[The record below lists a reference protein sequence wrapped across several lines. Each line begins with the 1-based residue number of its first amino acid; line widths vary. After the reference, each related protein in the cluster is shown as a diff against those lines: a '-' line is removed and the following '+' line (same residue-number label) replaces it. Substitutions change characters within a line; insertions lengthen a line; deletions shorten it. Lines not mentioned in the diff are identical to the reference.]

1 MVQRISHS
9 EEEDHP
15 QGGEI
20 DLRALGR
27 GLWRRKRWILGPT
40 LLAAL
45 VAFLFVELSAP
56 YFRSTALVLIENRES
71 ASPGPGGERET
82 QLPDEQAVASQVQLI
97 QSRDLVRRV
106 VKTLDL
112 SEDPEFSV
120 QKGSILRRILRA
132 VGLSGQDD
140 APLSERVVDKVAE
153 NLSVY
158 PVTGSRVVGIEFV
171 SKNADT
177 AAKVVNG
184 FVDAYLDIQR
194 AAKRETNQ
202 QAGQYLAGEIESL
215 RSRVQD
221 AEEKVEA
228 FRSKA
233 GLLVGANNT
242 TVAQQQL
249 GDATTQLSA
258 TRTQQAEAQA
268 KAEMIRT
275 VLRQGRP
282 AEALD
287 IANSDLVRSLTQQ
300 RSQLAAQIASEG
312 RTLLPQHPR
321 MRELAAQLQ
330 GLDQQIRAEAEKL
343 ARAFEN
349 DAKTAGAR
357 VKALSQQL
365 DELKAA
371 AAAAN
376 SQDVQLRALERDA
389 RSQRDL
395 LEQLLARYRETSARE
410 NPEALLADAR
420 VISRGAAAT
429 GPYFPKKLPTIAL
442 VTIAAF
448 ALSLFGAAAAEVFG
462 TQRRLDD
469 GDAAPP
475 PAIGAV
481 PVFGRLQE
489 PVRVQP
495 ATAPPSATA
504 AAPAAGRSGD
514 AQDRSS
520 GSPDPNS
527 SARAASIEYADA
539 SLVAALARQLAA
551 MPTSDGALR
560 ILTTGATP
568 DLAVANV
575 AAELAATLS
584 ASGRRVVA
592 IDAGGGAPRA
602 GEPPLEPGLSELLTG
617 AATFAQAIHR
627 DPGSRIHLVPGG
639 ATPFRALDAAAQARL
654 DVVLEALAL
663 TYDFVML
670 MTPSGPAGAE
680 PFAPYCSAA
689 VLISAAGAADLA
701 TVEAHERLKSLG
713 IEDVVVLLVTDGGG
727 NPRGRSLA
735 AA

>member
-1 MVQRISHS
+1 MIQRISHGV
-9 EEEDHP
+9 EDDRP

-45 VAFLFVELSAP
+45 VAFLFVELSPP
-56 YFRSTALVLIENRES
+56 YYRSTALILIENREG
-71 ASPGPGGERET
+71 ASPGPRDERAT

-97 QSRDLVRRV
+97 QSRDLVRTV
-106 VKTLDL
+106 VKNLHLAD
-112 SEDPEFSV
+112 DPEFSA
-120 QKGSILRRILRA
+120 QKGSILRRLLRA
-132 VGLSGQDD
+132 VGLARQDD
-140 APLSERVVDKVAE
+140 TSLSESVVDKVAE

-184 FVDAYLDIQR
+184 FVDAYMDLQR
-194 AAKRETNQ
+194 AAKQEANQ
-202 QAGQYLAGEIESL
+202 QAAQYLSREIDGL
-215 RSRVQD
+215 RTRVRE

-228 FRSKA
+228 FRAKA
-233 GLLVGANNT
+233 GLLVGANNA

-258 TRTQQAEAQA
+258 ARTQEAEAQA
-268 KAEMIRT
+268 KANMIRT
-275 VLRQGRP
+275 VIRQGRP
-282 AEALD
+282 AEALE

-321 MRELAAQLQ
+321 MRELSAQLQ
-330 GLDQQIRAEAEKL
+330 GLDEQIRREAEQL
-343 ARAFEN
+343 ARAYEN

-357 VKALSQQL
+357 VKALSKQL
-365 DELKAA
+365 DELKEAA
-371 AAAAN
+371 SKAN
-376 SQDVQLRALERDA
+376 NEDVQLRALERDA

-395 LEQLLARYRETSARE
+395 LEQLLARYRETTARE

-420 VISRGAAAT
+420 VVSRGAVAT

-448 ALSLFGAAAAEVFG
+448 TLSLFGAAAAEVFG
-462 TQRRLDD
+462 TQRRADE

-475 PAIGAV
+475 PAVGAV

-489 PVRVQP
+489 PLRAQP
-495 ATAPPSATA
+495 TAPPPPAVSPPPAGLSKDVSSG
-504 AAPAAGRSGD
+504 AAGP
-514 AQDRSS
+514 AEAT
-520 GSPDPNS
+520 
-527 SARAASIEYADA
+527 SARAASIEFADA
-539 SLVAALARQLAA
+539 TLVAALARQLAA
-551 MPTSDGALR
+551 MPTTDGALR

-568 DLAVANV
+568 ELPAAGVAS
-575 AAELAATLS
+575 ELAATLS

-592 IDAGGGAPRA
+592 IDAGGGSARPG
-602 GEPPLEPGLSELLTG
+602 GEPLEPGLAELLTG

-627 DPGSRIHLVPGG
+627 DQGSRIHLVPGG

-663 TYDFVML
+663 TYDFVIL
-670 MTPSGPAGAE
+670 IAPGGPGGAE

-689 VLISAAGAADLA
+689 VLISAAGAGDIA
-701 TVEAHERLKSLG
+701 TVDAHERLKSQG
-713 IEDVVVLLVTDGGG
+713 IEDVVVLLVTDGDGD
-727 NPRGRSLA
+727 PRGRSLA

>member
-1 MVQRISHS
+1 MIQRISHGV
-9 EEEDHP
+9 EDDRP

-45 VAFLFVELSAP
+45 VAFLFVELSPP
-56 YFRSTALVLIENRES
+56 YYRSTALILIENREG
-71 ASPGPGGERET
+71 ASPGPRDDRAT

-97 QSRDLVRRV
+97 QSRDLVRTV
-106 VKTLDL
+106 VKNLHLAD
-112 SEDPEFSV
+112 DPEFSA
-120 QKGSILRRILRA
+120 QKGSILRRLLRA
-132 VGLSGQDD
+132 VGLARQDD
-140 APLSERVVDKVAE
+140 TSLSEGVVDKVAE

-184 FVDAYLDIQR
+184 FVDAYMDLQR
-194 AAKRETNQ
+194 AAKQEANQ
-202 QAGQYLAGEIESL
+202 QAAQYLSREIEGL
-215 RSRVQD
+215 RTRVRE

-228 FRSKA
+228 FRAKA
-233 GLLVGANNT
+233 GLLVGANNA

-258 TRTQQAEAQA
+258 ARTQEAEAQA
-268 KAEMIRT
+268 KANMIRT
-275 VLRQGRP
+275 VIRQGRP
-282 AEALD
+282 AEALE

-321 MRELAAQLQ
+321 MRELSAQLQ
-330 GLDQQIRAEAEKL
+330 GLDEQIRREAEQL
-343 ARAFEN
+343 ARAYEN

-357 VKALSQQL
+357 VKALSTQL
-365 DELKAA
+365 DELKEAA
-371 AAAAN
+371 SKAN
-376 SQDVQLRALERDA
+376 NEDVQLRALERDA

-395 LEQLLARYRETSARE
+395 LEQLLARYRETTARE

-420 VISRGAAAT
+420 VVSRGAVAT

-448 ALSLFGAAAAEVFG
+448 TLSLFGAAAAEVFG
-462 TQRRLDD
+462 TQRRADE

-475 PAIGAV
+475 PAVGAV

-489 PVRVQP
+489 PLRAQP
-495 ATAPPSATA
+495 TAPPPPAVSPPPAGLSKDVSSGA
-504 AAPAAGRSGD
+504 AASAEST
-514 AQDRSS
+514 
-520 GSPDPNS
+520 
-527 SARAASIEYADA
+527 SARAASIEFADA
-539 SLVAALARQLAA
+539 TLVAALARQLAA
-551 MPTSDGALR
+551 MPTTDGALR

-568 DLAVANV
+568 ELPAAGVAS
-575 AAELAATLS
+575 ELAATLS

-592 IDAGGGAPRA
+592 IDAGGGSARP
-602 GEPPLEPGLSELLTG
+602 GDEPIEPGLAELLTG

-627 DPGSRIHLVPGG
+627 DQGSRIHLVPGG

-663 TYDFVML
+663 TYDFVIL
-670 MTPSGPAGAE
+670 IAPGGPGGAE

-689 VLISAAGAADLA
+689 VLISAAGAGDIA
-701 TVEAHERLKSLG
+701 TVEAHERLKSQG
-713 IEDVVVLLVTDGGG
+713 IEDVVVLLVTDGDGD
-727 NPRGRSLA
+727 PRGRSLA